1 MWGGSQNIWGRG
13 KNIIKIYLNNEKN
26 EIRIIQC
33 ATVVILNRFSDV
45 SRFFGNVIL
54 MNCYN
59 YVSIIIKELYW
70 MLTLCHILLLGD
82 MIFEDFHQSPYNGH
96 TRCDLL
102 WHLYNFLFTV
112 INNNVKL
119 TLPAY
124 THLVTVFIMVPAQE

>member
-1 MWGGSQNIWGRG
+1 MWGGSENIWGRG

-33 ATVVILNRFSDV
+33 ATIVILNRFSDV

-82 MIFEDFHQSPYNGH
+82 MIFEDFH
-96 TRCDLL
+96 
-102 WHLYNFLFTV
+102 
-112 INNNVKL
+112 
-119 TLPAY
+119 
-124 THLVTVFIMVPAQE
+124 